1 MKLTIKSLKQVVY
14 QIEVESDQIEV
25 LELKK
30 KIELAHQFDHT
41 TLNLVFN
48 GSKLVD
54 SKKLCDYNIKEDNVI
69 IMMSSKVKPVN
80 INSVPQEEA
89 KKEEKV
95 ETSNKPTTTTTSQQS
110 SSQSG
115 QPQAQSQPKPKKDY
129 SGEVKMLTD
138 MGFPKAESESAIN
151 AARGNINLAIEFLSN
166 GIPENLPVGEED
178 IREGGDGQGEQSA
191 LRNIASLVKILCQ
204 NDPSKFQNLLLSLQ
218 QTSPEIVELIQEN
231 EAEFKELIQAPIT
244 EEDIRNFQ
252 AFNQSA
258 GLGGMPGQE
267 SAGVESGSAQR
278 GPHGENVI
286 RLSKEDYD
294 AVKRLKEL
302 GFDEREAVQAF
313 FACDKNEELAANFL
327 MENRILEQ
335 EEELNID
342 CNFYILL

>member
-14 QIEVESDQIEV
+14 PIEVESDQIEV

-30 KIELAHQFDHT
+30 QIEALHQFDHLN
-41 TLNLVFN
+41 LNLVFN

-54 SKKLCDYNIKEDNVI
+54 SKKLCEYNIKEDNVI

-80 INSVPQEEA
+80 VNSQPQLQEEA

-95 ETSNKPTTTTTSQQS
+95 ENKPTTTSTSTNAQGQQAHS
-110 SSQSG
+110 
-115 QPQAQSQPKPKKDY
+115 AQSTQPKPKKDY
-129 SGEVKMLTD
+129 SGEVKMLMD
-138 MGFPKAESESAIN
+138 MGFPKSESESAIS
-151 AARGNINLAIEFLSN
+151 AARGNINVAIEFLSN
-166 GIPENLPVGEED
+166 GIPDNLPVGDDEAGED
-178 IREGGDGQGEQSA
+178 AEAQGETSA

-218 QTSPEIVELIQEN
+218 QTSPEIVELIQEH

-258 GLGGMPGQE
+258 GMMGGMQGAQGAQ
-267 SAGVESGSAQR
+267 SAGAQR
-278 GPHGENVI
+278 AGSENVI
-286 RLSKEDYD
+286 RLTKEEFD
-294 AVKRLKEL
+294 AVNRLKEL
-302 GFDEREAVQAF
+302 GFNEREAVQAF

-327 MENRILEQ
+327 MENRIREQ

-342 CNFYILL
+342 CEFILIY

>member
-14 QIEVESDQIEV
+14 PIEVESDQIEV
-25 LELKK
+25 LQLKK
-30 KIELAHQFDHT
+30 QIEATHQLDHT

-80 INSVPQEEA
+80 VNAQPQEEA

-95 ETSNKPTTTTTSQQS
+95 ENKPTTSTIASGANGQSQ
-110 SSQSG
+110 
-115 QPQAQSQPKPKKDY
+115 QAQSAQAQPKPKKDY
-129 SGEVKMLTD
+129 SSEVQMLMD
-138 MGFPKAESESAIN
+138 MGFPKSESESAIN
-151 AARGNINLAIEFLSN
+151 AARGNINVAIEFLSN
-166 GIPENLPVGEED
+166 GIPDNLPAGDDEVGEGSD
-178 IREGGDGQGEQSA
+178 AQGEASA

-218 QTSPEIVELIQEN
+218 QTSPEIVELIQEH

-258 GLGGMPGQE
+258 GMMGGVPGQ
-267 SAGVESGSAQR
+267 GGQSGGQR
-278 GPHGENVI
+278 PGSDNVI
-286 RLSKEDYD
+286 RLTKEEFE
-294 AVKRLKEL
+294 AVNRLKEL
-302 GFDEREAVQAF
+302 GFNEREAVQAF

-327 MENRILEQ
+327 MENRIREQ

-342 CNFYILL
+342 CNIIFILYV